1 MHPRVQ
7 PPPPPT
13 ATYTAWPASKSPGGP
28 ELTPLSSTA
37 ALSPSSSPTHAYL
50 STTQLESFPGGGGEA
65 VIFGER
71 GQAVG
76 KLSLASSCTT
86 PAPPLSTPDPR

>member
-37 ALSPSSSPTHAYL
+37 ALSPSSPPPPHAYL
-50 STTQLESFPGGGGEA
+50 STTQLESFPGGGVA

-71 GQAVG
+71 EDKLWVSCRWPLAVQRR
-76 KLSLASSCTT
+76 
-86 PAPPLSTPDPR
+86 PPPP